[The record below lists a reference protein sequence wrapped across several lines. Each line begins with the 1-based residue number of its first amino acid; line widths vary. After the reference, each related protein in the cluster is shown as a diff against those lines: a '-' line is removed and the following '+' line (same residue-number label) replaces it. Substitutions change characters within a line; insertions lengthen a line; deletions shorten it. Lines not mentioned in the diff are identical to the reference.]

1 MFFFLLLLR
10 CDKSDCNGLLR
21 PNMVFFGETMD
32 SHILTKVEKEM
43 EVCDLCLVVSYCVN
57 TNVCH
62 GILTCFSFLNQ
73 TFFFRSFHW
82 FFAKL
87 QVGTSSIVYPA
98 AMFGPLI
105 ASRGVPVAEFN
116 TKTTPKT
123 EYFT

>member
-1 MFFFLLLLR
+1 
-10 CDKSDCNGLLR
+10 
-21 PNMVFFGETMD
+21 MD

-57 TNVCH
+57 KNAHH
-62 GILTCFSFLNQ
+62 GILT
-73 TFFFRSFHW
+73 FFF
-82 FFAKL
+82 FFLIKNFL
-87 QVGTSSIVYPA
+87 EVFTGFLLNCQVGTSSIVYPA